1 MMDEIKREIR
11 ELTADELGTALDLVW
26 DVFAASIAPAVSD
39 EAIDEF
45 WSAIDY
51 EYMLH
56 RFGDGQVRFWGAL
69 EDGAPVGVCAVR
81 DLQRIML
88 LFVTKEHQGR
98 GVGSALLKK
107 AVMDCKAR
115 DGGLDRVT
123 LGALPG
129 SVGFFEKLGFRAVGA
144 PDGSD
149 PLQAVPMALGPL
161 FLSNRQKEWF
171 LTL

>member
-1 MMDEIKREIR
+1 MDGVKREIR
-11 ELTADELGTALDLVW
+11 PLTADELGAALDLVW
-26 DVFAASIAPAVSD
+26 DVFASSVAHRVSG

-51 EYMLH
+51 EYILH

-69 EDGAPVGVCAVR
+69 EDGVPVGVCAVR
-81 DLQRIML
+81 DPERIML
-88 LFVTKEHQGR
+88 LFVAAEHQRR

-115 DGGLDRVT
+115 DGSLGRIT

-129 SVGFFEKLGFRAVGA
+129 SVEFFERLGFRAVGA
-144 PDGSD
+144 ADAGD
-149 PLQAVPMALGPL
+149 PLCAVPMEVTGEDP
-161 FLSNRQKEWF
+161 
-171 LTL
+171 